1 MYWSLNTLKT
11 RMILFACLSGVLGS
25 MPYSSVLHAQ
35 TGIPAPDF
43 SSKVWFNSKP
53 QRLHDL
59 RGKVVMVE
67 FWTFGCYNCRNIEP
81 YVKAWHDKY
90 ADQGLVV
97 IAIHSPEFSYER
109 SADRV
114 KEYIDEHNIQ
124 YAVPIDND
132 FETWK
137 KYRNRFWP
145 TLYLID
151 KQGLIQYVKI
161 GEGGYAETDRQIRRL
176 LAKTERPSS

>member
-1 MYWSLNTLKT
+1 MYRSLKCWQVSMVL
-11 RMILFACLSGVLGS
+11 LGVFSGVLGTLTF
-25 MPYSSVLHAQ
+25 PTHLQAQ
-35 TGIPAPDF
+35 TGIPAPDITNEVWLN
-43 SSKVWFNSKP
+43 SSP
-53 QRLHDL
+53 QQLRDL

-81 YVKAWHDKY
+81 YVKEWHAKYSDK
-90 ADQGLVV
+90 GLVV

-109 SADRV
+109 SKDAV
-114 KEYIDEHNIQ
+114 QEYIEENKIP

-132 FETWK
+132 FLTWK

-161 GEGGYAETDRQIRRL
+161 GEGGYSTTEGHIQAL
-176 LAKTERPSS
+176 LKE